1 MAIKSFTDLIVWQKG
16 HAFVLE
22 IYKTTSFFPK
32 EELYGLTSQMKRA
45 VISITSNI
53 AEGFVRHSKKEKVQF
68 YYVALGS
75 TTELENQLLIA
86 KDLKFIT
93 SERFNFLFE
102 KAIEISKLMN
112 SLIRSIINS

>member
-1 MAIKSFTDLIVWQKG
+1 MTIRSFTDLIVWQRG
-16 HAFVLE
+16 HSFVLE

-32 EELYGLTSQMKRA
+32 EELFGLTSQMKRA

-68 YYVALGS
+68 YYIALGS
-75 TTELENQLLIA
+75 TAELQSQLLIA
-86 KDLKFIT
+86 KDLQFIT

-102 KAIEISKLMN
+102 KIVEISKLTN
-112 SLIRSIINS
+112 SLIRSIVNS